1 MADPEKLRAF
11 VRFGNVRATQV
22 LRRGQGRAMMGE
34 GEVRRR
40 QGVRAV
46 RDFLMGFA
54 MVRLEMDENIL
65 GFYLLCMYGRGGC

>member
-1 MADPEKLRAF
+1 
-11 VRFGNVRATQV
+11 
-22 LRRGQGRAMMGE
+22 MMGE